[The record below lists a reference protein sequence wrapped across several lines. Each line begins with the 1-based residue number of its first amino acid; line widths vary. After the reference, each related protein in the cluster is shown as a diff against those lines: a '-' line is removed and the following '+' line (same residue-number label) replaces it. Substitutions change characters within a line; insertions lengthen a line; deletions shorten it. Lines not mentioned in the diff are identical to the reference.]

1 MNFYKCDLMKNV
13 IIYVYLFLDFLI
25 LMIIIGKGE
34 NFIVVLRLGV
44 YFEMIYRNGYEEV
57 ICF

>member
-1 MNFYKCDLMKNV
+1 MKNV